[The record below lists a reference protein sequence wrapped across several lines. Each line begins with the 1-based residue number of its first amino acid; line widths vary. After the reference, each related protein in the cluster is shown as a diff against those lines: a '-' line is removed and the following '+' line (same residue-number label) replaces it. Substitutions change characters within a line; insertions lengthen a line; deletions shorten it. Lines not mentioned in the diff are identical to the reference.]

1 MSGAPVYISRGSSQ
15 GIGELQPSRADMS
28 VSGQAQ
34 ARFGQALGGLGN
46 SIFSLSQQIEEINR
60 SSTLADRKTQFLTGI
75 DDLGKQFE
83 NDPDPATAEQR
94 FQEQVMKLEGSTLEG
109 LRPDDEAE
117 LRVQLRRQ
125 SISYAGGVRAGALK
139 KQADGYQANVDQQF
153 DVHTKRYAQA
163 QSETERQAIVGEL
176 DETLKSGVQRGM
188 MTAKAAEAYRQS
200 MVQTGDNAL
209 VLRQIGMNPA
219 AAQAA
224 LADPEQYKGLNPVQ
238 REQFAQQAR
247 AAAEAQRAQR
257 LEIRARTNPEAAT
270 MEAGRVSG
278 PGAIARIF
286 DSAII
291 PQESGGRAGAVSP
304 AGAVGIGQL
313 MPDTALGVATKHA
326 SKDPAF
332 AEFARLPESERRERL
347 LTDPA
352 LNRRLGMQYLQ
363 DTIEAT
369 DGSVVAG
376 IAGYHAG
383 TGRAIEWHK
392 AAVAKYGEGYSA
404 AEFLT
409 VMDQNL
415 HDGKGGQQ
423 GKRTVDYVRDIY
435 KRMGV
440 DISAP
445 AFTGMNTFRAS
456 DIVQREWD
464 RREAQTNQIVNEVT
478 SLSRQQADQFGGLLD
493 QGLNVNPA
501 RLAEIQSGLQLGAAR
516 GNAQA
521 AETLRLLNERIE
533 MLPHVQRAYRMAPAE
548 LEAYT
553 SNLRSAFAQDPTPQ
567 KERQLK
573 VFEAVAAQVA
583 KGAKEAPVQ
592 LYERQTEGQPT
603 FVNPQA
609 QIGSAELAQQLQAR
623 SIVSDGAFKRYQTR
637 AFFKPEEARA
647 WKDRFET
654 MGDQEKF
661 DLLETLHRNTGGKD
675 AFRAAVA
682 EVTGGD
688 KLPATAGMFMT
699 NNPQLARDI
708 LRGSAIAQLDGIKP
722 KAEDVKTALKA
733 TMPGLLYPPQIQ
745 SQLIEAAL
753 AVYAS
758 ERGRNAALYDA
769 SDRAGLEAAI
779 ERVTGKVSRINGSPV
794 PVPRSMATF
803 QFEAMFGRS
812 GVLNDEGL
820 ASQGGAKAENGQ
832 KLDAAFIRRYA
843 TLVPADDRI
852 GDHQRYRVVINQGGQ
867 QKGVLRGDGQGYLY
881 FNMPELFKTQ
891 RMQYGNSAAS
901 QEGMFVRD
909 RRTGYLPYPEPAP

>member
-1 MSGAPVYISRGSSQ
+1 M
-15 GIGELQPSRADMS
+15 
-28 VSGQAQ
+28 
-34 ARFGQALGGLGN
+34 
-46 SIFSLSQQIEEINR
+46 
-60 SSTLADRKTQFLTGI
+60 TGI
-75 DDLGKQFE
+75 DNLGKEFE

-94 FQEQVMKLEGSTLEG
+94 FQEQVTKLEGSALEG
-109 LRPDDEAE
+109 LRPDDAAE

-125 SISYAGGVRAGALK
+125 SISYAGGVRANALK
-139 KQADGYQANVDQQF
+139 KQSDGYLANVDQQF
-153 DVHTKRYAQA
+153 DVLTRNYANA
-163 QSETERQAIVGEL
+163 KTDTERQTFIAEL
-176 DETLKSGVQRGM
+176 DETLKSGVSRGM

-200 MVQTGDNAL
+200 MAQTGDNAL

-224 LADPEQYKGLNPVQ
+224 LADPEQFKGLNPVQ

-247 AAAEAQRAQR
+247 AAAEALRAQR

-332 AEFARLPESERRERL
+332 AEFARLPETERRERL

-392 AAVAKYGEGYSA
+392 AAVARYGEGYSA

-415 HDGKGGQQ
+415 HDGKNGQQ

-440 DISAP
+440 DIAAP

-464 RREAQTNQIVNEVT
+464 RREAQTRQIVNEVT
-478 SLSRQQADQFGGLLD
+478 ALSRQQADQFG
-493 QGLNVNPA
+493 
-501 RLAEIQSGLQLGAAR
+501 
-516 GNAQA
+516 
-521 AETLRLLNERIE
+521 
-533 MLPHVQRAYRMAPAE
+533 
-548 LEAYT
+548 
-553 SNLRSAFAQDPTPQ
+553 FAQDPTPQ

-592 LYERQTEGQPT
+592 LYERHTEGQPT

-654 MGDQEKF
+654 MGDQERF
-661 DLLETLHRNTGGKD
+661 DLLQALQRNTTGE
-675 AFRAAVA
+675 AAYRAAVA

-688 KLPATAGMFMT
+688 KLAATAGMFLT

-708 LRGSAIAQLDGIKP
+708 LRGSSIAQLDGIKP
-722 KAEDVKTALKA
+722 KAEEIRNALKS
-733 TMPGLLYPPQIQ
+733 TMPGLLYPSVAMQ
-745 SQLIEAAL
+745 SDVIEAAL

-769 SDRAGLEAAI
+769 GDRAGLEAAI
-779 ERVTGKVSRINGSPV
+779 ERVTGRIVKINGAKV
-794 PVPRSMATF
+794 PMPPDIRPADA
-803 QFEAMFGRS
+803 QEAIYNLSKEILDAF
-812 GVLNDEGL
+812 
-820 ASQGGAKAENGQ
+820 GGAYGRDNQPLDPFLIARHAQLRPLTVQGNLFAVLLPEGREGAPVMNKEGRPLVIDLAKAVQLHAPLSRPSQAGRLNRTLAEQ
-832 KLDAAFIRRYA
+832 FAEERRR
-843 TLVPADDRI
+843 LGIPM
-852 GDHQRYRVVINQGGQ
+852 GG
-867 QKGVLRGDGQGYLY
+867 
-881 FNMPELFKTQ
+881 
-891 RMQYGNSAAS
+891 S
-901 QEGMFVRD
+901 Q
-909 RRTGYLPYPEPAP
+909 

>member
-1 MSGAPVYISRGSSQ
+1 MSAPVYISRGSSQ
-15 GIGELQPSRADMS
+15 GIGELQPSRDNSAQIT
-28 VSGQAQ
+28 GQAQ

-46 SIFSLSQQIEEINR
+46 VAFSLGEQIQQINR
-60 SSTLADRKTQFLTGI
+60 ASTVADRKTGFMTGI
-75 DDLGKQFE
+75 DNLGKEFE

-94 FQEQVMKLEGSTLEG
+94 FQEQVTKLEGSALEG
-109 LRPDDEAE
+109 LRPDDAAE

-125 SISYAGGVRAGALK
+125 SISYAGGVRANALK
-139 KQADGYQANVDQQF
+139 KQADGYLANVDQQF
-153 DVHTKRYAQA
+153 DVLTRNYANA
-163 QSETERQAIVGEL
+163 KTDTERQAIVAEL
-176 DETLKSGVQRGM
+176 DETLKSGVSRGM

-209 VLRQIGMNPA
+209 VFRQIGMNPA

-247 AAAEAQRAQR
+247 AAAEALRAQR

-291 PQESGGRAGAVSP
+291 PQESGGRADAVSP
-304 AGAVGIGQL
+304 AGAIGIGQL

-392 AAVAKYGEGYSA
+392 SSVARYGEGYSA
-404 AEFLT
+404 AEFLS

-415 HDGKGGQQ
+415 HDGKNGQQ

-435 KRMGV
+435 NRMGV
-440 DISAP
+440 NIAAP

-464 RREAQTNQIVNEVT
+464 RREAQTRQIVNEVT
-478 SLSRQQADQFGGLLD
+478 ALSRQQADQFGGLLD

-516 GNAQA
+516 GEPQA
-521 AETLRLLNERIE
+521 AETLRLLNERSE
-533 MLPHVQRAYRMAPAE
+533 MLPHVQRAYRMAPAD

-553 SNLRSAFAQDPTPQ
+553 SSLRSSFAQDPTPQ

-573 VFEAVAAQVA
+573 VFEAVASQVA

-654 MGDQEKF
+654 MGDQERF
-661 DLLETLHRNTGGKD
+661 DLLQALQRNTTGE
-675 AFRAAVA
+675 AAYRAAVA

-688 KLPATAGMFMT
+688 KLAATAGMFMT

-722 KAEDVKTALKA
+722 KAEEIRNALKS
-733 TMPGLLYPPQIQ
+733 TMPGLLYPSVAMQ
-745 SQLIEAAL
+745 SDVIEAAL

-769 SDRAGLEAAI
+769 GDRAGLAAAI
-779 ERVTGKVSRINGSPV
+779 ERVTGRIVKINGAKV
-794 PVPRSMATF
+794 PMPPDIRPADA
-803 QFEAMFGRS
+803 QEAIYNLSKEILDAF
-812 GVLNDEGL
+812 
-820 ASQGGAKAENGQ
+820 GGAYGRDNQPLDPLLIARHAQLRPLTVQGNLFAVLLPEGREGAPVMNKEGRPLVIDIAKAVQLHAPLSRPSQAGRLNRTLAEQ
-832 KLDAAFIRRYA
+832 FAEERRR
-843 TLVPADDRI
+843 LGIPM
-852 GDHQRYRVVINQGGQ
+852 GG
-867 QKGVLRGDGQGYLY
+867 
-881 FNMPELFKTQ
+881 
-891 RMQYGNSAAS
+891 S
-901 QEGMFVRD
+901 Q
-909 RRTGYLPYPEPAP
+909 